1 MKTLKNATPAAVSV
15 AAKWTA
21 RTKISGSSTPYS
33 CDALRRARSL
43 AADMEGE
50 ASLRLVGV
58 DREHV
63 PMHLISARS

>member
-1 MKTLKNATPAAVSV
+1 MKMLKSATPATESV

-33 CDALRRARSL
+33 YRTLKRAQSL
-43 AADMEGE
+43 AAHMEGE

-58 DREHV
+58 D
-63 PMHLISARS
+63 